1 MSLPTEDLI
10 AIQTLYS
17 TYNHRV
23 DMTGDAAGVA
33 DCFVENGVY
42 DHGRFGK
49 FEGRDKII
57 AFMQSAIDDQEAGF
71 QHWNG
76 NLLVDGDGDNVTATA
91 YVMTVD
97 ARSTPPVIARANIY
111 RDVLVRT
118 GEGWR
123 FVSRRVGYP
132 IAEFRK

>member
-1 MSLPTEDLI
+1 MALSTEDFI

-23 DMTGDAAGVA
+23 DMLGDAAGVA

-42 DHGRFGK
+42 DHGRFGR
-49 FEGRDKII
+49 FEGRADIT
-57 AFMQSAIDDQEAGF
+57 AFMQSAIDQQEAGF

-76 NLLVDGDGDNVTATA
+76 NLLIDGEGDNLTATA

-97 ARSTPPVIARANIY
+97 ARVTPPVFARANIY
-111 RDVLVRT
+111 RDALVRT
-118 GEGWR
+118 PAGWR
-123 FVSRRVGYP
+123 FASRRVGYP
-132 IAEFRK
+132 ISEFRK

>member
-1 MSLPTEDLI
+1 MSLSTEDMI

-17 TYNHRV
+17 IYNHRV
-23 DMTGDAAGVA
+23 DITGDAAGVA
-33 DCFVENGVY
+33 ACFTEDCVY

-49 FEGRDKII
+49 YEGRDKIT

-76 NLLVDGDGDNVTATA
+76 NLLIDGDGDNATATA

-97 ARSTPPVIARANIY
+97 TRSTPPVFARANIY
-111 RDVLVRT
+111 RDVLART

-132 IAEFRK
+132 ISEFRK

>member
-23 DMTGDAAGVA
+23 DMTGDAIGVA
-33 DCFVENGVY
+33 ACFVENGVY

-49 FEGRDKII
+49 FEGRADIT